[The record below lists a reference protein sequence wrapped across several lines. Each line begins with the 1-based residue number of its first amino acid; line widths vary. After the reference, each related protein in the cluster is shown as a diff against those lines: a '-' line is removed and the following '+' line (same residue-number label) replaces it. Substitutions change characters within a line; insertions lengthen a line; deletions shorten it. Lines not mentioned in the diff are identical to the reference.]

1 MQVLLRNASLL
12 FGVIYFIAAGHPF
25 PGSVAV
31 KGLSIALLAV
41 LALVRGF
48 PLLALALTV
57 SSVGD
62 VLLDLDPKG
71 LFVAGLSA
79 FLAAHIIYTVLF
91 VRAWSRFRWAVIPVL
106 LYAAGFSIWL
116 APRLGPLT
124 VPVSLYI
131 FVITAMSSA
140 AICSRFPLWVPIG
153 AVLFLASDSLL
164 ATAKFAGTFPLRDY
178 LVWGTYYAAQFS
190 IATGVMLS
198 GSLTDNKPHNT
209 ARVRAVGGA

>member
-1 MQVLLRNASLL
+1 MQVLLRNSSIL

-48 PLLALALTV
+48 PLLALALAV
-57 SSVGD
+57 SSLGD
-62 VLLDLDPKG
+62 VLLDIDPKG

-79 FLAAHIIYTVLF
+79 FLTAHIVYTVFF
-91 VRAWSRFRWAVIPVL
+91 VRAWARFRWPVIPVV

-116 APRLGPLT
+116 APRLGPLALP
-124 VPVSLYI
+124 VPLYI
-131 FVITAMSSA
+131 CVITAMAST
-140 AICSRFPLWVPIG
+140 AICSRLPLWVPIG
-153 AVLFLASDSLL
+153 ALLFLASDSLL
-164 ATAKFAGTFPLRDY
+164 ATAKFAGPFPLRDY

-190 IATGVMLS
+190 ITAGVLLS
-198 GSLTDNKPHNT
+198 ASLTDNKPHNT
-209 ARVRAVGGA
+209 ARVRSVGRP

>member
-1 MQVLLRNASLL
+1 MRDLLRNTSLI
-12 FGVIYFIAAGHPF
+12 FGVLYFLAAGYPF
-25 PGSVAV
+25 PGSIAV

-48 PLLALALTV
+48 PLLALALAV

-79 FLAAHIIYTVLF
+79 FLTAHIIYTVLF
-91 VRAWSRFRWAVIPVL
+91 ARAWKRFRWAVIPVV
-106 LYAAGFSIWL
+106 LYALAFSIWL

-131 FVITAMSSA
+131 CVITAMASA
-140 AICSRFPLWVPIG
+140 AICSRLPLWVPIG
-153 AVLFLASDSLL
+153 ALLFLASDSLL
-164 ATAKFAGTFPLRDY
+164 AAAKFAGPFPLRDY

-190 IATGVMLS
+190 IAAGVLLS
-198 GSLTDNKPHNT
+198 ASLTDNKPHNT
-209 ARVRAVGGA
+209 VRVRAVGRS